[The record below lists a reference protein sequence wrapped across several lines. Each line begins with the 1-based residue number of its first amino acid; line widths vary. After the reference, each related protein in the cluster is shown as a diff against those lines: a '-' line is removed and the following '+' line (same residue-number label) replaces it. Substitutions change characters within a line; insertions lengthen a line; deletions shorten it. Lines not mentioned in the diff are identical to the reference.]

1 MRPSKYAI
9 FILCGLLLLAL
20 ITAILRVSNYEQT
33 SNLSSLWFALSLLT
47 GAALFL
53 DLYNSYKNPA
63 TFSIK
68 RSLPSS
74 ISIGK
79 SQAIHLEVINRNQN
93 NQFLEIAEHL
103 PAELKTKEKLPFT
116 IALLP
121 NQKTTITYHITATKR
136 GDTTLAET
144 ELRLLSRLKLWNV
157 KQIFNSHKTIKVYPD
172 FLSISHLGALHDQY
186 QTQQLGLHQV
196 QRRGQG
202 TDFHQL
208 RDYRN
213 GDSLKNVDWK
223 ATSRRRKLITR
234 DYQDERDQEVLF
246 LLDCGRNMRS
256 KDDDLSH
263 FDHCLNALLLSSYVA
278 LRHGDSVSTM
288 AFAGQQRYI
297 TPVKGQH
304 SINTILNGVYDLH
317 TSLNT
322 ADYITTA
329 KKLIS
334 KQRKRALIIIITNVN
349 TNAKK
354 DLVEATRLLSRH
366 HLVMVA
372 SIQETAVEKSIHKA
386 VESMED
392 ALQYSSAIDYF
403 NQRHALLQQLKNEG
417 VFIIDSPA
425 KTMHHGLLNEY
436 IALKRSGQF

>member
-20 ITAILRVSNYEQT
+20 ITAILRVNHYEHT
-33 SNLSSLWFALSLLT
+33 SNLSSLWFSISLLT
-47 GAALFL
+47 GIIFLL
-53 DLYNSYKNPA
+53 DLFNCYKNPA
-63 TFSIK
+63 TFSIR
-68 RSLPSS
+68 RSVPSS

-79 SQAIHLEVINRNQN
+79 TQAIHLEVINRTQN
-93 NQFLEIAEHL
+93 NHFLEIAEHL
-103 PAELKTKEKLPFT
+103 PTELKTKEKLPFT
-116 IALLP
+116 LSLLS
-121 NQKTTITYHITATKR
+121 NQKTIITYHITATKR
-136 GDTTLAET
+136 GDITLAET

-157 KQIFNSHKTIKVYPD
+157 KQIFNNHKIVKVYPD
-172 FLSISHLGALHDQY
+172 FLSIAHLSALHDKHQA
-186 QTQQLGLHQV
+186 QQLGLHQV

-208 RDYRN
+208 RDHRN

-234 DYQDERDQEVLF
+234 EYQDERDQEVLF

-278 LRHGDSVSTM
+278 LRNGDSVSSMT
-288 AFAGQQRYI
+288 FAGQQRYI
-297 TPVKGQH
+297 SPVKGPH
-304 SINTILNGVYDLH
+304 SINTILNGIYDLH

-329 KKLIS
+329 KKVIS

-349 TNAKK
+349 NNAKK
-354 DLVEATRLLSRH
+354 DILEATRLLSRH
-366 HLVMVA
+366 HLLMGA
-372 SIQETAVEKSIHKA
+372 RIQETAVEKSMQTA

-392 ALQYSSAIDYF
+392 ALQYSSAIDYV
-403 NQRHALLQQLKNEG
+403 NQRHSLLQQLKNEG
-417 VFIIDSPA
+417 IFIIDSPA

-436 IALKRSGQF
+436 MALKRSGQF